1 MNVGEVAV
9 TEDGGGGVVGLE
21 GFQEGPKGGLLL
33 RGAGVGFYAF
43 GVDASFV
50 ADADGVLVVVT
61 GMGTDEVLMA
71 GLVDFAVAG
80 DVVVVSGEAEALLVV
95 SDEFFHGVGTV
106 FTRGAA
112 VDDDEF
118 YLAHGIKR

>member
-1 MNVGEVAV
+1 MNVGEVVV

-21 GFQEGPKGGLLL
+21 RFQEGPEDGLLL
-33 RGAGVGFYAF
+33 RGASVGFYAF

-80 DVVVVSGEAEALLVV
+80 DVVVIAGEAEAFLVV

-118 YLAHGIKR
+118 YLAHGI